1 MPSIAITQGLTS
13 INCVFQEP
21 DRIELLEEQVPSPGP
36 GQILCAAK
44 KSLISTGTELAC
56 LKGSFDEGTVW
67 SSWVQYP
74 FYPGYSMAAQVL
86 EIGSGVEGIK
96 VGDRIMCPAGHRQY
110 FLVEYK
116 EAALIPDSIRDEEA
130 IFTQLAKV
138 ALLGVLR
145 AEHAFGE
152 RVGIVGLG
160 LIGQLV
166 IQYLNA
172 GGARQIIAIAPESS
186 RLGQARRNGATD
198 LLNLPVAE
206 AFGQVEELTRGKM
219 LDTIYDVTGS
229 YAVLP
234 YCTQL
239 TRDLG
244 KVILLG
250 DSTEPSKQTIG
261 PKVVFNSVS
270 ILGIHGRMMEGFKGW
285 TEVDMNEF
293 IFESIQ
299 RGKLDVA
306 SLITEEVSP
315 LEAVSV
321 YSRLVERKSDFMGVV
336 FDWTQLQS

>member
-1 MPSIAITQGLTS
+1 MPDIATTQGRTS
-13 INCVFQEP
+13 LNCVFQEP
-21 DRIELLEEQVPSPGP
+21 NRIELIEESVHEPGP

-56 LKGSFDEGTVW
+56 LKGCFDEGTVW
-67 SSWVQYP
+67 SSWVRYP

-86 EIGSGVEGIK
+86 ETGDGVEGIK
-96 VGDRIMCPAGHRQY
+96 AGDRIICPSGHRQY
-110 FLVEYK
+110 FLADYK
-116 EAALIPDSIRDEEA
+116 EAALIPDWIRDEEA
-130 IFTQLAKV
+130 VFTQIAKV

-145 AEHAFGE
+145 AEPAFGE
-152 RVGIVGLG
+152 RVGVVGLG

-166 IQYLNA
+166 IQYLKA

-186 RLGQARRNGATD
+186 RLDQARRNGATD
-198 LLNLPVAE
+198 LLNLPVDE
-206 AFGQVEELTRGKM
+206 AFERVEELTGGRM

-229 YAVLP
+229 YAVLS

-250 DSTEPSKQTIG
+250 DSTEPSKQSIG

-270 ILGIHGRMMEGFKGW
+270 ILGIHGRMMEGYKGW
-285 TEVDMNEF
+285 TEADMNEF
-293 IFESIQ
+293 IFEYL
-299 RGKLDVA
+299 RHGKLDVA
-306 SLITEEVSP
+306 SLITEKANP

-321 YSRLVERKSDFMGVV
+321 YSRLAGRKSDLMGVL
-336 FDWTQLQS
+336 FDWTQL

>member
-1 MPSIAITQGLTS
+1 MPDMATTQGRTS
-13 INCVFQEP
+13 INCIFQEP
-21 DRIELLEEQVPSPGP
+21 DRIELIEEQVPKPGR

-56 LKGSFDEGTVW
+56 LKGRFDEGTVW
-67 SSWVQYP
+67 SSWVRYP

-86 EIGSGVEGIK
+86 ETGIGVEGIK
-96 VGDRIMCPAGHRQY
+96 PGDRVICPAGHRQY
-110 FLVEYK
+110 FLADYK
-116 EAALIPDSIRDEEA
+116 EAASIPDSIRDEEA
-130 IFTQLAKV
+130 VFTQIAKV
-138 ALLGVLR
+138 ALLGILR
-145 AEHAFGE
+145 AEPAFGE
-152 RVGIVGLG
+152 RVGVVGLG

-166 IQYLNA
+166 IQYLNSS
-172 GGARQIIAIAPESS
+172 GARQIIAIAPESS
-186 RLGQARRNGATD
+186 RLNQALRSGATD
-198 LLNLPVAE
+198 LLNLTVAE
-206 AFGQVEELTRGKM
+206 AFGAVEQLTDGKM

-239 TRDLG
+239 TRELG

-270 ILGIHGRMMEGFKGW
+270 ILGIHGRMMEGFNGW
-285 TEVDMNEF
+285 TEEEMNMF
-293 IFESIQ
+293 IFDSIR

-306 SLITEEVSP
+306 SLITEEASP

-321 YSRLVERKSDFMGVV
+321 YSRLSGSKPDLLGVL
-336 FDWTQLQS
+336 FDWTQL

>member
-1 MPSIAITQGLTS
+1 MPNIATTQGRISL
-13 INCVFQEP
+13 NCVFQGP
-21 DRIELLEEQVPSPGP
+21 DRIELIEEPVPEPGP
-36 GQILCAAK
+36 GQLLCAAQ

-56 LKGSFDEGTVW
+56 LKGCFDEGTVW

-74 FYPGYSMAAQVL
+74 FYPGYSMAAQV
-86 EIGSGVEGIK
+86 IATGSGVEGIK
-96 VGDRIMCPAGHRQY
+96 AGDRIICPAGHRQY
-110 FLVEYK
+110 FLVDER

-130 IFTQLAKV
+130 IFTQIAKV

-145 AEHAFGE
+145 AEPAFGE
-152 RVGIVGLG
+152 RVGVVGLG

-172 GGARQIIAIAPESS
+172 SGTRQIIAIGPESF
-186 RLGQARRNGATD
+186 RLEESRRNGATD

-206 AFGQVEELTRGKM
+206 AFGAIEALTEGKM

-229 YAVLP
+229 YNVLP

-239 TRDLG
+239 TRDMG

-285 TEVDMNEF
+285 TEADMNDF
-293 IFESIQ
+293 IFDSIG
-299 RGKLDVA
+299 RGKLDVT
-306 SLITEEVSP
+306 SLISEEASP

-321 YSRLVERKSDFMGVV
+321 YSRLIGHKSDYMGVM
-336 FDWTQLQS
+336 FDWTKL

>member
-1 MPSIAITQGLTS
+1 MPNIATTVSRISL
-13 INCVFQEP
+13 NCVFQGP
-21 DRIELLEEQVPSPGP
+21 DRIELIEERVPEPGP

-56 LKGSFDEGTVW
+56 LKGRFDEGTVW
-67 SSWVQYP
+67 SSWVRYP

-86 EIGSGVEGIK
+86 ETGSGVEGIK
-96 VGDRIMCPAGHRQY
+96 AGDRIICPAGHRQY
-110 FLVEYK
+110 FLADAK
-116 EAALIPDSIRDEEA
+116 EAAVIPDSIRDEEA
-130 IFTQLAKV
+130 VFTQIAKV

-145 AEHAFGE
+145 AEPAFGE
-152 RVGIVGLG
+152 RVGVVGLG

-186 RLGQARRNGATD
+186 RMAHARRNGATD

-206 AFGQVEELTRGKM
+206 ALGPVEELTGGRM

-270 ILGIHGRMMEGFKGW
+270 ILGIHGRMMMGFKGW
-285 TEVDMNEF
+285 TEADMNEF
-293 IFESIQ
+293 IFESIR

-306 SLITEEVSP
+306 SLITEVASP
-315 LEAVSV
+315 LEAISV
-321 YSRLVERKSDFMGVV
+321 YSRLAGRKSDFLGVL
-336 FDWTQLQS
+336 FDWTQL